1 MTIQQYTFL
10 NTLMSC
16 HQVKSEGEGF
26 SVQLWCEVFFRESIH
41 YTLNAVAAVHQLY
54 RYTVAAM
61 HPLYFE
67 PDQSI
72 INHCAEAPNLNFA
85 TLSPFLCPKLPQTLP
100 FEIDSFQGVRL

>member
-72 INHCAEAPNLNFA
+72 INHCAEAPNLNFV
-85 TLSPFLCPKLPQTLP
+85 TLLPFLCPKLPQNP
-100 FEIDSFQGVRL
+100 SF